1 MSITAMQPPAA
12 GPTNARP
19 HLRLL
24 PDLRPSTSL
33 PTELATVADELRHE
47 HPQPHPLPSSGRRPL
62 DLDTVRI
69 ETDLLARRASRTVG
83 ILATW
88 GRSRWR
94 AAGDAGAA
102 GKVDT
107 IASTFDICV
116 NAPTPCLDVARRISD
131 RLAADGW
138 VGGIKA
144 MTPIVRID
152 GVRDGYHLRL
162 VATRRTI
169 TLRVSSAPIVVGE
182 KLAQQ
187 MLDGLYEEE

>member
-1 MSITAMQPPAA
+1 MSLTAMPSPEA

-24 PDLRPSTSL
+24 PDLRATTSL
-33 PTELATVADELRHE
+33 PTELADVADQH
-47 HPQPHPLPSSGRRPL
+47 HPHARPYPLPSSGRRPL

-94 AAGDAGAA
+94 AAGDASDPGA
-102 GKVDT
+102 

-116 NAPTPCLDVARRISD
+116 NAPTPCRDVARRISD

-138 VGGIKA
+138 TGGIKA

-152 GVRDGYHLRL
+152 GVRDGYELRL

-169 TLRVSSAPIVVGE
+169 ALRVSSAPIVVGE
-182 KLAQQ
+182 TLAQQ

>member
-33 PTELATVADELRHE
+33 PTDLTTIAGAPRHE
-47 HPQPHPLPSSGRRPL
+47 HLQPHPLPSSGRRPL

-69 ETDLLARRASRTVG
+69 ETDLLARSASRTVG

-94 AAGDAGAA
+94 AAGNSGA
-102 GKVDT
+102 GKVET
-107 IASTFDICV
+107 IASTFDVCV

-138 VGGIKA
+138 MGGIRA

-162 VATRRTI
+162 VATRRTLA
-169 TLRVSSAPIVVGE
+169 LRVSSAPIVVGE

-187 MLDGLYEEE
+187 VLDGLYEEE

>member
-1 MSITAMQPPAA
+1 MSLIAMPSPGA

-24 PDLRPSTSL
+24 PDLRPTTSL
-33 PTELATVADELRHE
+33 PTELAAVPAPAAPAPWPT
-47 HPQPHPLPSSGRRPL
+47 HPLPSSGRRPL

-69 ETDLLARRASRTVG
+69 ETDLLARQASRTVG

-94 AAGDAGAA
+94 TAGDSDDPGA
-102 GKVDT
+102 
-107 IASTFDICV
+107 ISSTFDVCV

-138 VGGIKA
+138 AGGIKA

-162 VATRRTI
+162 VATRRTL
-169 TLRVSSAPIVVGE
+169 TLRVSSAPIVVGK

-187 MLDGLYEEE
+187 VLDGLYEEE

>member
-1 MSITAMQPPAA
+1 MSITAMQPPGA

-24 PDLRPSTSL
+24 PDLRTTTSL
-33 PTELATVADELRHE
+33 PTELADVADQHHRHAR
-47 HPQPHPLPSSGRRPL
+47 PHPAPSSGRRPL
-62 DLDTVRI
+62 DLDAVRI

-94 AAGDAGAA
+94 AAGSSGA
-102 GKVDT
+102 GKVET

-116 NAPTPCLDVARRISD
+116 NAPTPCLEVARRISD

-138 VGGIKA
+138 TGGIKA

-152 GVRDGYHLRL
+152 GSRDGYDLRL

-169 TLRVSSAPIVVGE
+169 TLRMSSAPIVVGE